1 MKVTPY
7 EKLSKKARKEA
18 DSQKR
23 AGWNGV
29 KPVTKVVPSG
39 KVYSRKEKHRQAFC

>member
-7 EKLSKKARKEA
+7 KKLSKKA
-18 DSQKR
+18 QKKFNTEKR
-23 AGWNGV
+23 VGWNGV

-39 KVYSRKEKHRQAFC
+39 KVYSRKEKHRQTFC

>member
-7 EKLSKKARKEA
+7 NKLSKRLKKKADAE
-18 DSQKR
+18 KR
-23 AGWNGV
+23 VGWNGV

-39 KVYSRKEKHRQAFC
+39 KVYSRKEKHRQTFC